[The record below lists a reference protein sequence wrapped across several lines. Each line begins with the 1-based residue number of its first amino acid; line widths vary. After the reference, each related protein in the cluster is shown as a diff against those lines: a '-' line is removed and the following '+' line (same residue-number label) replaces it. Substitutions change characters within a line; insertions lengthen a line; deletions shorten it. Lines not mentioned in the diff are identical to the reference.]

1 MFRNLYKNQIDQ
13 TKPSE
18 ELLDKILNGKK
29 RRQIKIAPV
38 ASSVAALFVI
48 VCVSYVSL
56 NGVNLKNNEINER
69 PPVSEGAE
77 GLSTAK
83 PEKARSITQDVCR
96 RVDLTEEIAIS
107 LAKSVAGEGFD
118 EYLISP
124 DENGGY
130 TVKLYNESGEE
141 RIVYVNK
148 DAEAKIVSK

>member
-1 MFRNLYKNQIDQ
+1 MFRNLYKNQLDK

-56 NGVNLKNNEINER
+56 NGVNLKNNEINS
-69 PPVSEGAE
+69 PPVSEGKE
-77 GLSTAK
+77 NLNTAK